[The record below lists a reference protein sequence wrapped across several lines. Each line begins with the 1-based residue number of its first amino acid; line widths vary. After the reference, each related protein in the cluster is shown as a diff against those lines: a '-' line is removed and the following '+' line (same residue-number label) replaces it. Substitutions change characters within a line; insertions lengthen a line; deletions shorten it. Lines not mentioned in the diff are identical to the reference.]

1 MYACMHVCTYACMH
15 VCMYARMHVCIYA
28 CMPGSSTERSD
39 EAAIPIA
46 GIASPPE
53 RTPAV
58 RNDIDGFLY

>member
-1 MYACMHVCTYACMH
+1 MYACMHVCT
-15 VCMYARMHVCIYA
+15 YA